1 MARPL
6 TPADREFVDRTLKLN
21 VINDDIGTRIV
32 ATIDIL
38 DGDYLTSLKV
48 SARELCE
55 LRPAQPLSANTMAAV
70 WALFQKRQGRI
81 AMAHKEINAGKQSYT
96 AYRRSY
102 FLPVSFMRAIQA
114 DAGSNDILHDFFPQ
128 GVDFS
133 STYRL
138 YCLDKLTPDGDDYC
152 LVVLDFSMKSIL
164 YLDPTKEFDVYRSNP
179 TAKAVEASNGLNAF
193 LDHRMEADS
202 KVDQW
207 NISSAKFP
215 TIKYPFQQNDFDSG
229 IFAFIYVY
237 YSVLECPIIIHPD
250 DINRFRKQ
258 LAYWILKEYLPI

>member
-55 LRPAQPLSANTMAAV
+55 LRPAAQPLSANTMAAV

-207 NISSAKFP
+207 NISNLSSTSVQRNQVVVSSA
-215 TIKYPFQQNDFDSG
+215 Y
-229 IFAFIYVY
+229 
-237 YSVLECPIIIHPD
+237 
-250 DINRFRKQ
+250 
-258 LAYWILKEYLPI
+258 